1 MTRPS
6 LIRPYD
12 RDVAFLTRPE
22 LKGTFGMVSSTHWL
36 ATQCGMA
43 VLEQGGNAFD
53 AAVAAGFV
61 LQVVEPHLNGLGGE
75 VPILLWDASRGRVE
89 VICGQGPAPKAAT
102 IELIRSLG
110 LDDIPGTGL
119 LAACVPGAFG
129 GWMTLLRDH
138 GTWRLADVMRFA
150 IDYAEAG
157 YPVVPRIA
165 DAVAMV
171 EGLFREH
178 WPTSAAVYLGDG
190 PPATGSLFRNPD
202 LAATYR
208 RLVREA
214 ESANG
219 GRESQIDAALSAFY
233 SGFIAEAVDRHCRT
247 ELMDSSGTAHRGLLT
262 GVDLAEFKATHEE
275 PVTADFEGW
284 TVAKCGPWS
293 QGPVFLQQL
302 RLLEGLGLR
311 AAGFLSADHFHLVA
325 ECAKLAF
332 ADRDAWYADP
342 NFAAVPLDDLLARDY
357 AAARR
362 GLVGASASLELRPG
376 APAGLDPRL
385 PRSSGQA
392 VAEGHWT
399 GTGAQAVGEVRGDT
413 VHVAAAD
420 RHGNMV
426 ACTPSGGWLQS
437 SPVIAGLGFC
447 LGTRVQM
454 LNLDPDHPNRLEGG
468 KRPRTTLSPSLALR
482 DGEPRLAFGTPGGDQ
497 QDQWSLE
504 FFLAHAV
511 YGHDLQAAIDAPMFH
526 TAHFPSSFAPHAAET
541 GSLYVESRVE
551 GAVFSELRRRGHEVV
566 EAGPWSL
573 GRLCAVG
580 RDHNTGML
588 SAAANPRGGQGYA
601 AGR

>member
-1 MTRPS
+1 
-6 LIRPYD
+6 
-12 RDVAFLTRPE
+12 
-22 LKGTFGMVSSTHWL
+22 MVSSTHWL

-75 VPILLWDASRGRVE
+75 VPILLWDASRSRVE
-89 VICGQGPAPKAAT
+89 VICGQGPAPKSASIDSLRA
-102 IELIRSLG
+102 LG
-110 LDDIPGTGL
+110 LNDIPGTGL

-138 GTWRLADVMRFA
+138 GTWGIGDVMRFA

-157 YPVVPRIA
+157 YPLAPRVAGTI
-165 DAVAMV
+165 AMV
-171 EGLFREH
+171 EDLFREH
-178 WPTSAAVYLGDG
+178 WPASGAVYLREGL
-190 PPATGSLFRNPD
+190 PAPGSRFRNPD
-202 LAATYR
+202 LAATYG
-208 RLVREA
+208 RLVREGEA
-214 ESANG
+214 ARG
-219 GRESQIDAALSAFY
+219 GREGQIDAALRAFY
-233 SGFIAEAVDRHCRT
+233 SGFVADAVERHCQD
-247 ELMDSSGTAHRGLLT
+247 EFMDSSGAAHRGLLA
-262 GVDLAEFKATHEE
+262 GADLAAFKARHEP
-275 PVTADFEGW
+275 PVTVEFEGW

-302 RLLEGLGLR
+302 LLLAGAGLR
-311 AAGFLSADHFHLVA
+311 TSGFLSADHVHLVT

-342 NFAAVPLDDLLARDY
+342 DFADVPLEDLLAPDY
-357 AAARR
+357 TAARR
-362 GLVGASASLELRPG
+362 VLVGERASLELRPG
-376 APAGLDPRL
+376 SPGGRHPRL
-385 PRSSGQA
+385 PMPTGQT
-392 VAEGHWT
+392 VAAGHWT

-413 VHVAAAD
+413 VHVAAVD

-447 LGTRVQM
+447 LGTRAQM
-454 LNLDPDHPNRLEGG
+454 LNLDPLHPNHLEGG

-482 DGEPRLAFGTPGGDQ
+482 EGEPRLAFGTPGGDQ

-504 FFLAHAV
+504 FFLAHAMF
-511 YGHDLQAAIDAPMFH
+511 GQDLQAAIDAPMFH
-526 TAHFPSSFAPHAAET
+526 TAHFPSSFAPHAAEP
-541 GSLYVESRVE
+541 GSLYIESRVE
-551 GAVFSELRRRGHEVV
+551 PGVLDELSRRGHELVD
-566 EAGPWSL
+566 AGAWSL

-580 RDHNTGML
+580 RDPDTQMV

>member
-1 MTRPS
+1 
-6 LIRPYD
+6 
-12 RDVAFLTRPE
+12 VAFTTRPE

-36 ATQCGMA
+36 AAQCGMA
-43 VLEQGGNAFD
+43 VLEEGGNAFD

-75 VPILLWDASRGRVE
+75 VPILLWDASRSRVE
-89 VICGQGPAPKAAT
+89 VICGQGPAPKSASIDA
-102 IELIRSLG
+102 IHAIG
-110 LDDIPGTGL
+110 LNDIPGTGL

-138 GTWRLADVMRFA
+138 GTWEIGAVLRFA
-150 IDYAEAG
+150 IEYAEAG
-157 YPVVPRIA
+157 YPLAPRVA
-165 DAVAMV
+165 DTIAMV

-178 WPTSAAVYLGDG
+178 WPASAAVYLSDG
-190 PPATGSLFRNPD
+190 LPAPGSRLRNPD

-208 RLVREA
+208 RLVREG
-214 ESANG
+214 ESARG
-219 GRESQIDAALSAFY
+219 ARESQIDAAVGAFY
-233 SGFIAEAVDRHCRT
+233 SGFVADAVERHCRA
-247 ELMDSSGTAHRGLLT
+247 EFMDSSGTSHRGLLAGADFAAFKAGHEAPVT
-262 GVDLAEFKATHEE
+262 AEFK
-275 PVTADFEGW
+275 GW

-302 RLLEGLGLR
+302 LMLEGLGLR
-311 AAGFLSADHFHLVA
+311 AAGFLSADHVHFVT

-342 NFAAVPLDDLLARDY
+342 DFADVPLEDLLAPDY
-357 AAARR
+357 TAARR
-362 GLVGASASLELRPG
+362 ALLGDRASLELRPG
-376 APAGLDPRL
+376 APGGRKPRL
-385 PRSSGQA
+385 PRPSGQT

-413 VHVAAAD
+413 VHVAVVD

-447 LGTRVQM
+447 LGTRAQM
-454 LNLDPDHPNRLEGG
+454 LNLDSEHPNHLEGG

-511 YGHDLQAAIDAPMFH
+511 FEHDLQAAIDAPMFH
-526 TAHFPSSFAPHAAET
+526 TAHFPSSFAPHEAEP
-541 GSLYVESRVE
+541 GSLYIESRIEREVLD
-551 GAVFSELRRRGHEVV
+551 ELRRRGHEIVDS
-566 EAGPWSL
+566 GPWSL
-573 GRLCAVG
+573 GRVCAVG
-580 RDHNTGML
+580 RDPETGML
-588 SAAANPRGGQGYA
+588 SAAANPRGAQGYA